1 MHDIKRRLTAE
12 DYHPLKKSKD
22 ALGAFAASVGIYP
35 PLRIEGPDRNGYMV
49 LWGKSEPAQ
58 KTASKTKNQ
67 AAPKAEAFDLSALD
81 GNVSQ
86 VRKAVDGL
94 PKDHLE
100 ALLTAEQDGKT
111 RKTVVEALEKAL
123 AAD

>member
-58 KTASKTKNQ
+58 KTASKTK
-67 AAPKAEAFDLSALD
+67 AKVFDLSALD
-81 GNVSQ
+81 GNVKS
-86 VRKAVDGL
+86 VLSAIDGL
-94 PKDHLE
+94 PKDHLK
-100 ALLTAEQDGKT
+100 ALLEAEQDGKT